1 MVHPPKG
8 RALATGPESRK
19 CSPDS
24 HTVAFGRAGD
34 LSEKKAEAKKQAP
47 FRRNKENNSAAPTSA
62 RRAGGAIMPAVTV
75 MCLNSK
81 FFDAAFRN

>member
-1 MVHPPKG
+1 MKG

-19 CSPDS
+19 CSPDAR
-24 HTVAFGRAGD
+24 TVASGRAGD
-34 LSEKKAEAKKQAP
+34 LSEKKAEAKNKRP
-47 FRRNKENNSAAPTSA
+47 FGETRKNNSAAPTSA